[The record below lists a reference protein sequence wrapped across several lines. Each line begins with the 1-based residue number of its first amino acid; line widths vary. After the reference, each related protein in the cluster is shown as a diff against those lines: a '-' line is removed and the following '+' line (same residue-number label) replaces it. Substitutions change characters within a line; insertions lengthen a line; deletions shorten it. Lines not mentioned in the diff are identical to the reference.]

1 MENVIFTNVA
11 PLRVEENKTIKR
23 KIKENILK
31 SDKIVIAVGYFSNNG
46 LETLDKWIHE
56 ANIKNITLIGGMYS
70 VEGIPVSVFNKII
83 DIDFK
88 WNQEKIGRI
97 LLVNNMNYH
106 GKLYTFWKNGRV
118 FKSIIGSANLGAIA
132 PTGSTQR
139 QYELATTVTDSNDN
153 EILRNHLAE
162 LEKYTTPA
170 NEIEKSFKKI
180 YEENVLL
187 KGIDG
192 VTTLTDET
200 VIDFKRAEDGQ
211 VLRIPI
217 KAPYYKDRF
226 NDDNKSNYTH
236 SNINVCYGRGRK
248 ALNGKIQ
255 PRNWFEVQITCSR
268 ELINL
273 KNYPKKSEPFFIVTD
288 DNYMFEAHTTSA
300 NHKQL
305 SAYGS
310 DRILGRW
317 IKGRLVSAGLLHA
330 YDNAGQDKN
339 RDGMVT
345 IEMLERSH
353 MKVLELHKTKM
364 KFWGKEYQINPETHK
379 LDKKIPP
386 IMKALDVWFANFS
399 NDLGNEK

>member
-23 KIKENILK
+23 KIKENLLK

-46 LETLDKWIHE
+46 LETLDKWVHE

-70 VEGIPVSVFNKII
+70 VDGIPVSVFNKII
-83 DIDFK
+83 DINFK

-106 GKLYTFWKNGRV
+106 GKLYTFWKNEKI

-132 PTGSTQR
+132 PTSSTQR

-153 EILRNHLAE
+153 EILRNHLSE

-248 ALNGKIQ
+248 ASNGKIQ

-288 DNYMFEAHTTSA
+288 DNYMFEAHTTSS

-353 MKVLELHKTKM
+353 MKILELHKTKM

-386 IMKALDVWFANFS
+386 MMKALDVWFANFS